1 MEQNHNTQ
9 PPVVEI
15 DRVSKRFAKVL
26 ANHDV
31 SITLNKGEVVAL
43 LGENGAGKSTIMN
56 ILYGIYHM
64 TSGEIRIDGVKKNI
78 ATPRDAMALGISMIQ
93 QHFSL
98 VGAHTVT
105 ENIILGNV
113 KGKIDYEAEE
123 KKIQDLSDRYRFG
136 VSAKAKVGDLPV
148 GMQQKVE
155 IMKALYRDTRI
166 LIMDEPTA
174 VLMPQ
179 EIDTLMEFIRSFVAE
194 GNSVFFITHK
204 MREVMQVADR
214 IVIMRNGEVSG
225 TVRKSEV
232 QMSDLARLMIGH
244 DLEVLTRSDTDG
256 KKAAVRLKVDH
267 VTVERRH
274 ELPLLTDLDF
284 EIHAGEI
291 LGVAGV
297 SGNGQDSLC
306 ELLYGALPPTS
317 GRITLDGKD
326 ITNLN
331 VAQHIALGIGYCASD
346 RYRYGMVADMSLSEN
361 MMLKSSYLHR
371 WDKGGWINW
380 KNVDLYTQE
389 KIGQYTIKAPD
400 PTVTIGS
407 LSGGNQQKAVVAREV
422 DMGQNFVIFDQPTRG
437 LDLGAINY
445 VHKTI
450 LAQRDAGKSILLV
463 STELSEIF
471 TLSDRIAVICEG
483 KFMGIFRNG
492 DLSTEQIGMLMAG
505 VPIEDLPKEEKSA
518 ARTPEKEQPAKT
530 GSQDTGGKE
539 DRIDE

>member
-1 MEQNHNTQ
+1 MGQNQNTQ

-15 DRVSKRFAKVL
+15 DHVSKRFAKVL

-31 SITLNKGEVVAL
+31 SIELHKGEVVAL

-64 TSGEIRIDGVKKNI
+64 TSGEIRIDGVKQTIN
-78 ATPRDAMALGISMIQ
+78 TPRDAMGLGIAMIQ

-98 VGAHTVT
+98 VDAHTVT

-113 KGKIDYEAEE
+113 KGRIDYGEE
-123 KKIQDLSDRYRFG
+123 ERKVQELSDRYHFG
-136 VSAKAKVGDLPV
+136 VSAGAKVGDLPV

-155 IMKALYRDTRI
+155 IMKALYRDARI

-232 QMSDLARLMIGH
+232 QMEDLARLMIGR
-244 DLEVLTRSDTDG
+244 DLEELNRPAHDE
-256 KKAAVRLKVDH
+256 KKEQVRLQVSH
-267 VTVERRH
+267 VTAARKNEP
-274 ELPLLTDLDF
+274 PLLQDLNF

-306 ELLYGALPPTS
+306 ELLYGALDPTS
-317 GRITLDGKD
+317 GSITLDGTD
-326 ITNLN
+326 ITHMN

-346 RYRYGMVADMSLSEN
+346 RHRYGMVANMSLSEN

-371 WDKGGWINW
+371 WDRGGWIRW
-380 KNVDLYTQE
+380 KSVDDYTQD
-389 KIGQYTIKAPD
+389 KITQYTIKAPD
-400 PTVTIGS
+400 PSVTIGS

-422 DMGQNFVIFDQPTRG
+422 DMGKNFVIFDQPTRG

-450 LAQRDAGKSILLV
+450 LGEREAGKSILLV

-483 KFMGIFRNG
+483 RFMGIFRNG
-492 DLSTEQIGMLMAG
+492 ELNTEQIGLLMAG
-505 VPIEDLPKEEKSA
+505 VPLERIPDAEDK
-518 ARTPEKEQPAKT
+518 KT
-530 GSQDTGGKE
+530 GKE
-539 DRIDE
+539 DGIDA